1 MKKNKYEISIWKD
14 VHVNATRDDSG
25 NVKIPSHFEEQKLI
39 VIGSSNMTSQARA
52 LEPKLVENI
61 NGTSTLTFKMFYK
74 YIDNE
79 TGEKIDNP
87 YIKLLVNERKVKCFW
102 KDKWYNLVVKGIQE
116 DSSGK
121 SITYTCKDQFINELS
136 KTGFDLEFS
145 NELMNNSGTIKELA
159 ERVVEGTDWK
169 IASGDAVLQ
178 ELEESVYEAENS
190 GAFSAL
196 NQAGA
201 IVEIPANSKILI
213 YYSVLTEKKPYF
225 QFYYSDGS
233 FTTESA
239 TSMLVSNG
247 KCYGIEGVNYGEIK
261 NGSIT
266 ITIDE
271 TEVTFTGVGEVSENY
286 RAKRLVKQQKSEYV
300 DIVGKYC
307 SIYKDKNDNLYYGYE
322 KTVLNDPTTIISTV
336 ANSGT
341 NGFTSNEGWT
351 LHEKEEVLA
360 MPFGHYPLLDEE
372 SVSENNYPNSFL
384 CLPQKG
390 TTIVTAT
397 NSEGATKQYTDTH
410 PYTYLNKGISLNSS
424 YYEKGFT
431 KGEIYIFRIK
441 ATLGR
446 SAPYLYYAGEGT
458 STDTVTYYYY
468 DLETGFYEKAEGSVK
483 GYYRYDSKEIHY
495 YKGDVSIT
503 QHDSA
508 GKEYKR
514 YFFHPVIG
522 SYTTN
527 KGYYD
532 IEKYF
537 ELVDNKIEFT
547 KDGWLEYR
555 MECTKSISQKNLSS
569 NFGLFLR
576 VYRSGWIQ
584 EVQFFKE
591 IKDDSENSKRLEPN
605 TINSEGVVQA
615 QYFLFSSAEIA
626 NKTEEEEIEY
636 TWRGDSQ
643 SEVPTSYSPVYP
655 NNNFE
660 KIRSIEAK
668 QSNRFNILQ
677 TLAETFE
684 CYPIFTITNK
694 STGDLKYENGIP
706 EKTITFKQ
714 SYGQEVGF
722 GFIYGI
728 DLKTISRTI
737 NSDQIVTKTIVS
749 QNSNSAGLNGFC
761 TIARA
766 SENEAKASYIL
777 NLDYYVN
784 QGLIKSG
791 ILNNDLYN
799 SATAIGLYPEL
810 RKQNNLYDG
819 YSEKLGGKETTL
831 TRLER
836 MLESYEGG
844 YQGALET
851 ITKKVTEFKSYAGK
865 QCSYKEAYN
874 KVNSGELKNNSNAVE
889 CVSAWTNALTLRDA
903 YSAQVESAKNVI
915 SELKSTIKDLKS
927 KQENCK
933 TAIKNVEQEFFL
945 KYSTF
950 IQEGSWIS
958 EDYMDDN
965 LYYLDAKSVAY
976 TSSRPQIQYNIS
988 VLRLSALEEFK
999 GKDFKL
1005 GDITYIEDTEFFG
1018 YKEISTE
1025 TGIFKVPYQEL
1036 VTISE
1041 ITSYF
1046 DTPEND
1052 SFKVQNYKTQFEDL
1066 FQRITATTQSLQYAE
1081 GEYKKAA
1088 DAIDENGNIKA
1099 TLLSQSLATNQNI
1112 IINYSNNQ
1120 IVQDSTGITL
1130 WKKNDPQDQV
1140 KITAGG
1146 IIFTNNGGE
1155 TWNTGIDASG
1165 VRADALTAGAIN
1177 SEKIMIYSGSYP
1189 SFRWTSSG
1197 IEAFNFSETGVDFTT
1212 VVRFDQYGIY
1222 GIKNSSTTASEP
1234 WTPKNEDDI
1243 WNSANFGLTWKGFFL
1258 KNTGDSHRFEISSED
1273 DFRIVKLSGEEEQ
1286 ELVKIGCLHPSYKEF
1301 IGESFVSGIVYYE
1314 RINGEYVTTK
1324 DTMPSSEKKYYVY
1337 DTTAEVYGLR
1347 LTNDSGSIT
1356 METIN
1361 NGELW
1366 LRDVLSIGYESDD
1379 YNVRIGNLGKEEE
1392 SATVGLIF
1400 DANNVF
1406 KIYADGSSFIGGDAT
1421 IGGTLST
1428 ADGASINGTL
1438 YATAGRF
1445 GSKDGDRVEISENGL
1460 TVIGAGL
1467 QIKNSDESKILLS
1480 YDNGALNIQ
1489 GKGSFSGE
1497 IIAESG
1503 SFSGEINALSGNIGG
1518 FVISKD
1524 FLYSS
1529 KSYIEDYTETKDTEV
1544 VENKDYYVYD
1554 NDKGY
1559 TKISIESF
1567 SVGTAYYEKISR
1579 PSIILNGS
1587 DGSIYAE
1594 NITLGNSAV
1603 IEDFLRVGILEDYEN
1618 LICNPAG
1625 SNEGYFIKIH
1635 KINGGKN
1642 IELFSIKSN
1651 GDVNMGTIQVSSLE
1665 SKMRIGQDT
1674 KQITIDGE
1682 ASTIEGYNWN
1692 ITPSIASFSQIAVT
1706 NGIFKTGDIQTLGGA
1721 MLFKPRGKCRIK
1733 GNRLLSV
1740 DDSEEANKWFCGQDG
1755 TWVIIDKDF
1764 QSFDSTKGTSK
1775 LLRVTRN
1782 EANECLLQTWEEFKK
1797 SFSSEQLDSEVVE
1810 QAEANELEDTTATE
1824 NSYDEYTT
1832 ITLFCNEEINKSYK
1846 EGKLLNSLMIGINSG
1861 DQAVS
1866 FYGQEFLMP
1875 QSFSFNKIEKEL
1887 DDEGN
1892 FTEPRVLETPSLIL
1906 GKLQESLGGGYG
1918 LYCDNVYLN
1927 GQIVSSSIIENK
1939 EMTTGINTSSSII
1952 SEYLDDESPIIFWG
1966 GAEDG
1971 NISEAKFQITQK
1983 GSLYANTGLFEG
1995 SILTK
2000 SILRGAKIYAA
2011 EIHGD
2016 EDLNGQLA
2024 IYNTRTESKTYPRYI
2039 ISQDQTPDSGKIYYI
2054 QDANREYIIFTGES
2068 FSEGVIY
2075 YEKET
2080 VQEPLGGIYFKEE
2093 WDENAIHKERNTLLL
2108 SSTGFTTYAYNADNS
2123 LSGTVN
2129 FLTFTQ
2135 DNGSPNVEAL
2145 FSSLYSKKATLG
2157 DINFLEDS
2165 ISIDSSKSLFLK
2177 TGTVTKA
2184 EISSSG
2190 VFSKST
2196 LFVEKDAVFGGGAKE
2211 DGAYYKRVYSDEK
2224 TLGYDIY
2231 IY

>member
-14 VHVNATRDDSG
+14 VHVNAIRDNGG
-25 NVKIPSHFEEQKLI
+25 NVTTPSHFEEQKLI
-39 VIGSSNMTSQARA
+39 IIGSSNMTSQARA

-169 IASGDAVLQ
+169 IASSDTVLQ
-178 ELEESVYEAENS
+178 ELEEPVYEAKNNKE
-190 GAFSAL
+190 FTAL
-196 NQAGA
+196 DQKEGN
-201 IVEIPANSKILI
+201 VTIPANSKILI

-225 QFYYSDGS
+225 QFYYSGGS

-239 TSMLVSNG
+239 TSMLVNNG
-247 KCYGIEGVNYGEIK
+247 QCYGVESVSYGEIED
-261 NGSIT
+261 GSIT
-266 ITIDE
+266 ITINK
-271 TEVTFTGVGEVSENY
+271 TGVVFTGVGEVSENY

-300 DIVGKYC
+300 GIVGKYC
-307 SIYKDKNDNLYYGYE
+307 SIYQDKNKNLYYGYE

-351 LHEKEEVLA
+351 LHEDEEVLA

-390 TTIVTAT
+390 TTVVTAT
-397 NSEGATKQYTDTH
+397 GSEGVTKQYIDTH

-441 ATLGR
+441 TALGR
-446 SAPYLYYAGEGT
+446 NTPYLYYAGEGT
-458 STDTVTYYYY
+458 STNTVTYYYY
-468 DLETGFYEKAEGSVK
+468 DLETGSYKKAEGSVK
-483 GYYRYDSKEIHY
+483 GYYRYDDKKIHY
-495 YKGDVSIT
+495 YQGDVSVT

-532 IEKYF
+532 IEEYF
-537 ELVDNKIEFT
+537 EIVDNKTEFT
-547 KDGWLEYR
+547 EDGWLEYK
-555 MECTKSISQKNLSS
+555 MECTKSISQKDLSS

-591 IKDDSENSKRLEPN
+591 IKDDSENPKRLEPN

-615 QYFLFSSAEIA
+615 QYYLFSSAEIA

-636 TWRGDSQ
+636 AWRGDSQ
-643 SEVPTSYSPVYP
+643 SEVPTDYSPVYP
-655 NNNFE
+655 DNSFE

-684 CYPIFTITNK
+684 CYPIFTITNE
-694 STGDLKYENGIP
+694 STGNLKYENGIP

-714 SYGQEVGF
+714 NYGQEVGF
-722 GFIYGI
+722 GFVYGI

-737 NSDQIVTKTIVS
+737 DSDQIVTKTIVS

-766 SENEAKASYIL
+766 SENETKASYIL
-777 NLDYYVN
+777 NLDYYIN

-799 SATAIGLYPEL
+799 SATAIGLYPKL
-810 RKQNNLYDG
+810 REQNNLYDG
-819 YSEKLGGKETTL
+819 YSEKLSGKETTL

-844 YQGALET
+844 YQSALET
-851 ITKKVTEFKSYAGK
+851 ITEKVTEFKSYAGK
-865 QCSYKEAYN
+865 TCSYQEAYN
-874 KVNSGELKNNSNAVE
+874 KVNSGELKSNSNAVE
-889 CVSAWTNALTLRDA
+889 CVSAWTNALALRDA
-903 YSAQVESAKNVI
+903 YSAQVESTKNVI

-927 KQENCK
+927 GQEDCK

-999 GKDFKL
+999 GKEFKL

-1018 YKEISTE
+1018 YKEISTD

-1112 IINYSNNQ
+1112 MINYSNNQ

-1130 WKKNDPQDQV
+1130 WKKNDPQAQV

-1165 VRADALTAGAIN
+1165 VRSDALTAGAIN
-1177 SEKIMIYSGSYP
+1177 SEKIMIYNGSYP

-1197 IEAFNFSETGVDFTT
+1197 IEAFSFSEAGVDFTT

-1222 GIKNSSTTASEP
+1222 GIKDSSTTTGEP

-1258 KNTGDSHRFEISSED
+1258 KKAGDSHRFEISNEND
-1273 DFRIVKLSGEEEQ
+1273 LRIVKLNEGGEQ
-1286 ELVKIGCLHPSYKEF
+1286 EFVKIGCLNKGAYKQF
-1301 IGESFVSGIVYYE
+1301 TGESFVSGVSYYE
-1314 RINGEYVTTK
+1314 QVEEEYVVTK
-1324 DTMPSSEKKYYVY
+1324 DTEPSSGKTYYIF
-1337 DTTAEVYGLR
+1337 DLAEEVYGLR
-1347 LTNDSGSIT
+1347 LTDNSGNIT
-1356 METIN
+1356 METTSI
-1361 NGELW
+1361 GELW
-1366 LRDVLSIGYESDD
+1366 LRNKLHIQPSRNTYVQ
-1379 YNVRIGNLGKEEE
+1379 IGNLGDDQ
-1392 SATVGLIF
+1392 VF
-1400 DANNVF
+1400 NANG
-1406 KIYADGSSFIGGDAT
+1406 DFI
-1421 IGGTLST
+1421 
-1428 ADGASINGTL
+1428 
-1438 YATAGRF
+1438 
-1445 GSKDGDRVEISENGL
+1445 V
-1460 TVIGAGL
+1460 
-1467 QIKNSDESKILLS
+1467 
-1480 YDNGALNIQ
+1480 YDNGSVLANNGTFNGVINA
-1489 GKGSFSGE
+1489 KSGSFTGTIYANEGMIGNTKISDDGNLIVKNAGLSIIAGVYNEVTTDEDVFSDEFIYYEKDGNNYILTKDNSPQPEKQYYIFQQDSVLLEYDIDNKTLNVSNGHFTGTIIAKDGE
-1497 IIAESG
+1497 FTGKIDAKKGIIGGFIIGENQLSSKKETIKLISDGYVETEDTTIDPQKTYYVINNNKYDAFTGESFVEETVYYEYVDGKIIAENIELGIGATVQNYIKLGNAYIYNPKINDGRFIEASDNISLNQDGTGKFG
-1503 SFSGEINALSGNIGG
+1503 S
-1518 FVISKD
+1518 IS
-1524 FLYSS
+1524 
-1529 KSYIEDYTETKDTEV
+1529 I
-1544 VENKDYYVYD
+1544 
-1554 NDKGY
+1554 
-1559 TKISIESF
+1559 KISE
-1567 SVGTAYYEKISR
+1567 GNYLT
-1579 PSIILNGS
+1579 SIG
-1587 DGSIYAE
+1587 
-1594 NITLGNSAV
+1594 NITL
-1603 IEDFLRVGILEDYEN
+1603 D
-1618 LICNPAG
+1618 
-1625 SNEGYFIKIH
+1625 
-1635 KINGGKN
+1635 GKN
-1642 IELFSIKSN
+1642 
-1651 GDVNMGTIQVSSLE
+1651 
-1665 SKMRIGQDT
+1665 
-1674 KQITIDGE
+1674 
-1682 ASTIEGYNWN
+1682 STITGGDSFTISPDRSVFNN
-1692 ITPSIASFSQIAVT
+1692 VDITGTLHTAVFEV
-1706 NGIFKTGDIQTLGGA
+1706 GKVQTVGGA
-1721 MLFKPRGKCRIK
+1721 MLFREGAEIDEIKKDEDKIYFTTKTDVNWDKNFLVLFDNPGSLDKDGYPVEGYYGKIEEIREVEKKTRYYFSTNREEEKLQDRKIVTFLGVKQDDGIIK
-1733 GNRLLSV
+1733 QNLLIGVNSQQNESNFLTPSSISFKELTAFNDNDYSV
-1740 DDSEEANKWFCGQDG
+1740 DISKP
-1755 TWVIIDKDF
+1755 
-1764 QSFDSTKGTSK
+1764 K
-1775 LLRVTRN
+1775 LLLG
-1782 EANECLLQTWEEFKK
+1782 EL
-1797 SFSSEQLDSEVVE
+1797 SSVGLD
-1810 QAEANELEDTTATE
+1810 
-1824 NSYDEYTT
+1824 
-1832 ITLFCNEEINKSYK
+1832 
-1846 EGKLLNSLMIGINSG
+1846 GW
-1861 DQAVS
+1861 
-1866 FYGQEFLMP
+1866 
-1875 QSFSFNKIEKEL
+1875 
-1887 DDEGN
+1887 
-1892 FTEPRVLETPSLIL
+1892 
-1906 GKLQESLGGGYG
+1906 G
-1918 LYCDNVYLN
+1918 LYGDNVYLK
-1927 GQIVSSSIIENK
+1927 GSITTETGTKIYYEETKDKDFDNKKLYYVLVDGNYIKTENTSFEEGIIYYEEK
-1939 EMTTGINTSSSII
+1939 TINSFSGINTLHDIGST
-1952 SEYLDDESPIIFWG
+1952 IFPLGNNIKNRIVFWA
-1966 GAEDG
+1966 GAGDLSDGEIQTAPFQVTED
-1971 NISEAKFQITQK
+1971 
-1983 GSLYANTGLFEG
+1983 GSLYASKGVFEG
-1995 SILTK
+1995 SLLTK
-2000 SILRGAKIYAA
+2000 ATIKGAKLYAG

-2016 EDLNGQLA
+2016 ENKGGALS
-2024 IYNTRTESKTYPRYI
+2024 IYNTKATLENN
-2039 ISQDQTPDSGKIYYI
+2039 D
-2054 QDANREYIIFTGES
+2054 
-2068 FSEGVIY
+2068 FSS
-2075 YEKET
+2075 
-2080 VQEPLGGIYFKEE
+2080 GGIFFKEE
-2093 WDENAIHKERNTLLL
+2093 PKDEDEITTLALTDQGFYVFNKGVPEHFINFEYENSDKAVSVSADLNYLKTNAIEIGDAL
-2108 SSTGFTTYAYNADNS
+2108 SVAYSVES
-2123 LSGTVN
+2123 LN
-2129 FLTFTQ
+2129 Q
-2135 DNGSPNVEAL
+2135 II
-2145 FSSLYSKKATLG
+2145 FSSGIKITSYPTKDTILIEDDQVVSYQDLIGVQDFYLG
-2157 DINFLEDS
+2157 AEDKSTAIHYQKVLEDG
-2165 ISIDSSKSLFLK
+2165 SLI
-2177 TGTVTKA
+2177 G
-2184 EISSSG
+2184 
-2190 VFSKST
+2190 
-2196 LFVEKDAVFGGGAKE
+2196 
-2211 DGAYYKRVYSDEK
+2211 YNVY
-2224 TLGYDIY
+2224 IQ
-2231 IY
+2231 